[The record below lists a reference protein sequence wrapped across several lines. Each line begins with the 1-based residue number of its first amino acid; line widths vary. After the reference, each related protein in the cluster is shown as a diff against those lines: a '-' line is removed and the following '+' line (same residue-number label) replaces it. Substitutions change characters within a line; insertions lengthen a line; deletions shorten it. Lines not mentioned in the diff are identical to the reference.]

1 MSAWSLPQLF
11 ENIHNDIDHRL
22 STVRRSVAHPG
33 SKGDGS
39 ESVWLGLLKT
49 YLPQRYQCDSA
60 FIVDSEGHFSEQQDV
75 VIFDRQYSPFVFHY
89 ENQKIIPA
97 ESVYAVFEV
106 KQTLNAANVTYA
118 QRKIESVRTL
128 VRTSLPIPHA
138 GGLYA
143 PKPLIPIVGGIL
155 ALESDWRPALGKPL
169 QDKLQENTENGLLN
183 CGCVASQGFFFYTS
197 EGGYSFQSE
206 HKAVVS
212 WLFKLLEK
220 LQFSGT
226 VPMINVMAYAEWIS
240 RECPVE
246 HPPGE

>member
-39 ESVWLGLLKT
+39 ESVWLNLLKT

-106 KQTLNAANVTYA
+106 KQTLNAANVAYA

-138 GGLYA
+138 GGPETVDSHCGRHTGARERLAPGIREALARQAPGKYRKRLVKLWVRGESGFLFLY
-143 PKPLIPIVGGIL
+143 
-155 ALESDWRPALGKPL
+155 
-169 QDKLQENTENGLLN
+169 Q
-183 CGCVASQGFFFYTS
+183 
-197 EGGYSFQSE
+197 
-206 HKAVVS
+206 
-212 WLFKLLEK
+212 
-220 LQFSGT
+220 
-226 VPMINVMAYAEWIS
+226 
-240 RECPVE
+240 
-246 HPPGE
+246 